1 MALNLFLTSGGDD
14 RSAEIHAS
22 RKIPRHE
29 VKTSVLITLA
39 INELNY
45 DLTEQ
50 NTFVN
55 QDFEYCVVCMFNQT
69 GLSSQSGEGKLRT
82 H

>member
-1 MALNLFLTSGGDD
+1 MALNLFLINGGDD
-14 RSAEIHAS
+14 HSAEIYAS
-22 RKIPRHE
+22 RKIPRRE
-29 VKTSVLITLA
+29 AKTSVLITLA

-45 DLTEQ
+45 DLAEQ

-55 QDFEYCVVCMFNQT
+55 QGFEYCVVCMFNRT
-69 GLSSQSGEGKLRT
+69 RLSSWSGEGEQIT